1 MLNKILH
8 RNVAAQYYQL
18 LEQLA
23 IAWMVILAKV
33 VFEYQ
38 KQKNVIEAVLKA
50 INTTD
55 AIQYTLK
62 AV

>member
-50 INTTD
+50 INTIHP
-55 AIQYTLK
+55 IQYKLK

>member
-1 MLNKILH
+1 
-8 RNVAAQYYQL
+8 
-18 LEQLA
+18 
-23 IAWMVILAKV
+23 MVILAKV

-50 INTTD
+50 INTID
-55 AIQYTLK
+55 PIQYTLK